1 MARCAHPSTIDIAA
15 IIIDDPYK
23 AGNCKKCRMTNGRA
37 PIIIQTP
44 VVHLPFVFRPGE
56 DTSVSGAIDMQPDPV
71 RRKYAEDFIDLLTR
85 IDSLVKSKAVENSVV
100 WLGAPKSA
108 EVIDSLYKPVLR
120 ESEKYAPN
128 FKMKFLTKDDG
139 SPDFDVYD
147 EDMAPV
153 TKPLVDVFAKNSR
166 FTAIVEC
173 TGVWL
178 AGGNCGYNWRI
189 KQIKMYHNVEQI
201 MFLDDAVIGAAAVE
215 EETVTFIDEHEAPHA
230 IAVRE

>member
-1 MARCAHPSTIDIAA
+1 MAKCAHPSA
-15 IIIDDPYK
+15 INVESIMIDDPYK

-56 DTSVSGAIDMQPDPV
+56 DTSVSGAIDMQPDPA
-71 RRKYAEDFIDLLTR
+71 RRKYAEDFIDLLKR
-85 IDSLVKSKAVENSVV
+85 IDAYVKAKAVENSVP

-108 EVIDSLYKPVLR
+108 EVIESLYKPVLR

-139 SPDFDVYD
+139 APDFDVYD
-147 EDMAPV
+147 EEMMPV
-153 TKPLVDVFAKNSR
+153 TKPLVEIFAKNSR

-189 KQIKMYHNVEQI
+189 KQIKMYQNVEQI
-201 MFLDDAVIGAAAVE
+201 VFFDDAVIGASTTTTTTTTIEPGQGPIPVFE
-215 EETVTFIDEHEAPHA
+215 NEA
-230 IAVRE
+230 

>member
-44 VVHLPFVFRPGE
+44 VVHLPGVFRPGE

-71 RRKYAEDFIDLLTR
+71 RRKYAEDFIDLLKR